1 MQTLFSESLVENQN
15 LNDDLRLS
23 FIVSVFYL
31 GIFFTNYFYM
41 MSSSISFPHN
51 IISNI
56 IKIMIACVSLWG
68 IKSVI
73 KESLVFLVL
82 FALFLIIIMLNN
94 SLFFQSNSEYFY
106 KNIKESWIICFPM
119 TLFILSIDD
128 YSFLIKYFE
137 KVAYVQLA
145 FCLFLLFK
153 IFIQRD
159 YSIDF
164 VYSMGFS
171 YACLFPTLVFLN
183 RIFLNFK
190 MHYLLST
197 FLITLLIII
206 LGSRGALLCIT
217 VYLAIMQVK
226 QKSFKVLFSV
236 TFFLGL
242 MYIFSKNIFLL
253 IAKTIED
260 IGISSRTIGIFLNND
275 IVTHLSGRE
284 YLYEVIIDKI
294 QQNPFAYKGINASY
308 LLFGGYPHNIFLE
321 LIYDLGLIIFIP
333 VFCLI
338 VFLSYKTIFSDR
350 SDVNDIECILFS
362 MAIPSLLVSG
372 SLWVSWDFW
381 MWFALAVKQ
390 HVWLLRNNCLLNP
403 AQEHIND
410 SIRNY

>member
-1 MQTLFSESLVENQN
+1 MQTLIRESFFESPNFK
-15 LNDDLRLS
+15 DDEKLS
-23 FIVSVFYL
+23 FVVSILYL
-31 GIFFTNYFYM
+31 SIFFTNYFYM
-41 MSSSISFPHN
+41 MSNSISLPHN
-51 IISNI
+51 VISNI
-56 IKIMIACVSLWG
+56 IKIMIVCVSLLG
-68 IKSVI
+68 IKSVF
-73 KESLVFLVL
+73 KKSFGMMVL
-82 FALFLIIIMLNN
+82 FTLFLIIIMINN
-94 SLFFQSNSEYFY
+94 SLFCQSNSVYFY
-106 KNIKESWIICFPM
+106 KNIREFWIICLPM

-171 YACLFPTLVFLN
+171 YACLFPALVFLN
-183 RIFLNFK
+183 RAFLNFK

-197 FLITLLIII
+197 LLITLLIMV
-206 LGSRGALLCIT
+206 LGSRGALLCIA
-217 VYLAIMQVK
+217 VYLAIMLIK
-226 QKSFKVLFSV
+226 QKSFKVLLGV
-236 TFFLGL
+236 TFFLGS
-242 MYIFSKNIFLL
+242 MYIFSKNILLL
-253 IAKTIED
+253 IAETIEG
-260 IGISSRTIGIFLNND
+260 IGISSRTIGMFLNND
-275 IVTHLSGRE
+275 IATHLSGRE

-333 VFCLI
+333 VFCLL

-350 SDVNDIECILFS
+350 SDVNDIEFILFS

-372 SLWVSWDFW
+372 SLWVSWNFW
-381 MWFALAVKQ
+381 MWLALAAKQ
-390 HVWLLRNNCLLNP
+390 HVFLLTYYNNS
-403 AQEHIND
+403 
-410 SIRNY
+410 SI